1 MTRRSA
7 SESESFGQL
16 WTCPKCGR
24 KLVGRN
30 MWHSCSDATVVQF
43 LRRAGKRERALYR
56 RFERMI
62 AACGPYHVSPAKTR
76 IAFMARVRFA
86 GVTSIG
92 PRGMVVAFALP
103 EPLASARFARVEEVA
118 PGWWAHRLRI
128 SASSQ
133 LDRELQGWL
142 RESYRLMGMQARL
155 AGARAR
161 PARAGR
167 GSGSAARSRAPSR
180 RRG

>member
-1 MTRRSA
+1 MAAKRSQRA
-7 SESESFGQL
+7 LGEL

-30 MWHSCSDATVVQF
+30 MWHSCSDATVERF
-43 LRRAGKRERALYR
+43 LRGAGKRERALYQG
-56 RFERMI
+56 FERMI
-62 AACGPYHVSPAKTR
+62 ASFGPYHVSPAKTR

-92 PRGMVVAFALP
+92 PRGLAIAFALP
-103 EPLASARFARVEEVA
+103 EPLASPRFAKVEEVA

-128 SASSQ
+128 TEPSQ
-133 LDRELQGWL
+133 LDRELARWL
-142 RESYRLMGMQARL
+142 RESYRLMGMQERL
-155 AGARAR
+155 ARAPAR
-161 PARAGR
+161 PARAGT